1 MNILLIDIETA
12 PNVAFT
18 WGLWD
23 QNIGIDM
30 LAEPGYTLCWAAKW
44 HGDKHVHFDSILSG
58 HKRMLKGIHDLMDEA
73 GAICHYNGTKFD
85 VPTLN
90 AEFLKVGMKP
100 PSPSRHIDLLI
111 TAKRK
116 FRLASNKLEFVARHL
131 GIPGKVKHK
140 GFELWRECMRKDK
153 DAFKE
158 METYNRQDVVL
169 LEQVYDRLLPW
180 ISGHPNQSEDHKCC
194 PRCGSDKF
202 QARGY
207 AYTAASRYPR
217 FQCTACGGWFRGKRS
232 ASTHEFREVA
242 A

>member
-1 MNILLIDIETA
+1 MKLLLIDIETA

-44 HGDKHVHFDSILSG
+44 HGDKEVYFDSILSG
-58 HKRMLKGIHDLMDEA
+58 HKKMLRGIHELMGEA
-73 GAICHYNGTKFD
+73 DAICHYNGAKFD
-85 VPTLN
+85 IPTLN
-90 AEFLKVGMKP
+90 SEFLKLNMMP
-100 PSPSRHIDLLI
+100 PAPSHQIDLLV

-116 FRLASNKLEFVARHL
+116 FRLVSNKLEFVARHL

-140 GFELWRECMRKDK
+140 GFELWKQCMKKDR
-153 DAFKE
+153 DAFSE
-158 METYNRQDVVL
+158 MEAYNRQDVVL
-169 LEQVYDRLLPW
+169 LEQVYERMLPW
-180 ISGHPNQSEDHKCC
+180 ISRHPNQSNDHKAC
-194 PRCGSDKF
+194 PRCGSDNF

-207 AYTAASRYPR
+207 AYTSASSYPR
-217 FQCTACGGWFRGKRS
+217 FVCKSCGGWFRGPRR
-232 ASTHEFREVA
+232 ASSNSYREVA